1 MAPTGGESGKR
12 NADLTTDLN
21 IWNRQTKLGI
31 VFDSSTGFK
40 LPNGAERSP
49 DTSWVKLD
57 RWNTLS
63 SEQRQKFVPL
73 CPDFAI
79 ELRSETDSI
88 KTLREKMRE
97 YLDNGL
103 RLGWLI
109 DPKTQ
114 SVEIYRP
121 GQGVETLKSPST
133 LSEEDVLP
141 GFVLNLQL
149 FFGSTP

>member
-40 LPNGAERSP
+40 LPNGAEHSP

-63 SEQRQKFVPL
+63 SEQRQKFVP
-73 CPDFAI
+73 
-79 ELRSETDSI
+79 
-88 KTLREKMRE
+88 
-97 YLDNGL
+97 
-103 RLGWLI
+103 
-109 DPKTQ
+109 
-114 SVEIYRP
+114 
-121 GQGVETLKSPST
+121 
-133 LSEEDVLP
+133 
-141 GFVLNLQL
+141 
-149 FFGSTP
+149 